1 MSHASWQR
9 CFCKSQKATLDNSV
23 VFIVRVIS
31 GGSHIR
37 LWTRGFRGSSGLKF
51 RLRGPFL
58 VTKKVMKLEYPRLRY
73 NGMHHK
79 YAIFRNFFIYLF
91 SAKQEKSGYSM
102 GLLTCTRYE
111 SLLFTTYCCTS
122 VKNEEEQ
129 ACWEMSNKPC
139 QECWN
144 ISLSV
149 SIHTSP
155 LDREDQT
162 QGWLDICYVTLRY
175 SAAVFSINESVWG
188 WCCSNSSVLLRYLP
202 RWQIYSSEPRSW
214 LEEKWTVCTHSG
226 ECASPAVIGLLS

>member
-1 MSHASWQR
+1 M
-9 CFCKSQKATLDNSV
+9 
-23 VFIVRVIS
+23 
-31 GGSHIR
+31 
-37 LWTRGFRGSSGLKF
+37 
-51 RLRGPFL
+51 GP
-58 VTKKVMKLEYPRLRY
+58 
-73 NGMHHK
+73 
-79 YAIFRNFFIYLF
+79 
-91 SAKQEKSGYSM
+91 
-102 GLLTCTRYE
+102 LTCTHSE

-122 VKNEEEQ
+122 VENEEEQ

-149 SIHTSP
+149 SIHTAS
-155 LDREDQT
+155 LDLEDMAAGMGRGARGQT

-175 SAAVFSINESVWG
+175 SAAVSSINESVWG